1 MGQWSFWPAKRRGI
15 SAPSGR
21 EAMQRLEAP
30 KIRSRIEQLACPRRF
45 NPFVEHLP
53 AVMPDHS
60 RRGLDDYV
68 GWQMPM
74 LMIRCPRTGQP
85 VFTGVET
92 DRTSL
97 QRLPDSGGHLRC
109 PICGKD
115 HEWGRRDARFSEE
128 FEWESRR
135 VARH

>member
-1 MGQWSFWPAKRRGI
+1 MFARRSGSFTVSPRDKNSNAFARYSLVRFMAPPLGVARRW
-15 SAPSGR
+15 
-21 EAMQRLEAP
+21 
-30 KIRSRIEQLACPRRF
+30 LACPRRF

-68 GWQMPM
+68 GCQMPM

-109 PICGKD
+109 PICEKD

-128 FEWESRR
+128 FEW
-135 VARH
+135 